1 MMTTPLTVFLSG
13 FASSPEPENTTM
25 VNMEGVVGLYLCWYF
40 FSLLVLLSFLK
51 GELQE
56 VDTNKENKE
65 EQVGIGGS
73 NMRKGK
79 RGNSC
84 IFVNI
89 SNINCNLRK
98 RYPPSF
104 CILPSRRLF

>member
-1 MMTTPLTVFLSG
+1 MDNTLGILMILWLILMWITFLVILMWIIVMMTTPLTVFLSG

-73 NMRKGK
+73 NMR
-79 RGNSC
+79 
-84 IFVNI
+84 
-89 SNINCNLRK
+89 
-98 RYPPSF
+98 
-104 CILPSRRLF
+104 